1 MTSYDLTFRIA
12 EKYLH
17 TYFVDKI
24 DGRQLLDSY
33 APFYV
38 KSAEGPIMTDV
49 RIGAGLVS
57 TQPEGTEVGQFD
69 DAGCTHA
76 VWRLPQ
82 GGYKIIISNERRQ
95 TACAYRCTPDFAQA
109 EVSLF
114 GDMGTQAYGLGNA
127 LMISF
132 AFSGAAQGLLLMHS
146 SVTMNDG
153 RGYLFLGKSGTG
165 KSTHSD
171 LWVKHVPGS
180 EILNDDNPV
189 VRLLADGTVR
199 VYGTPWSGKR
209 DYYRQLSVPVGAF
222 VRLEQAPRN
231 EIRREGKLQ
240 AFASI
245 LSSTSTMIWDKPSY
259 DAITNT
265 ISGIAMRVPVFYLK
279 NLPVA
284 EAALMSYEAAS
295 QTQA

>member
-1 MTSYDLTFRIA
+1 MISYDLTFRIA
-12 EKYLH
+12 GKYLH
-17 TYFVDKI
+17 TYFADKI

-38 KSAEGPIMTDV
+38 KSAEGPYMADV
-49 RIGAGLVS
+49 RIGKGLVS
-57 TQPEGTEVGQFD
+57 TEPEGTEVGRFD

-76 VWRLPQ
+76 VWRLPE
-82 GGYKIIISNERRQ
+82 GGYKIVISNERDEA
-95 TACAYRCTPDFAQA
+95 ACAYRCTPDFAQA

-114 GDMGTQAYGLGNA
+114 GDMGAQAYGLGNA

-132 AFSGAAQGLLLMHS
+132 AFAGAPHGLLLMHS
-146 SVTMNDG
+146 SVTMNAG

-171 LWVKHVPGS
+171 LWVKYVPGS

-189 VRLLADGTVR
+189 VRLLEDGSVR

-209 DYYRQLSVPVGAF
+209 DFYRQLSVPVGAF

-231 EIRREGKLQ
+231 EIRRESKLQ

-245 LSSTSTMIWDKPSY
+245 LSSTSTMIWDKPTY

-265 ISGIAMRVPVFYLK
+265 ISGIAMRTPVFYLK

-284 EAALMSYEAAS
+284 EAAQMSHEAAS
-295 QTQA
+295 QA